1 MNLDSVTITSTSAV
15 NNGGTF
21 YINDPS
27 QSITATGITIT
38 TSTAGGYGGVF
49 NI

>member
-1 MNLDSVTITSTSAV
+1 MDLDSVTITSTSAV
-15 NNGGTF
+15 SDGGTF
-21 YINDPS
+21 YVDDPN
-27 QSITATGITIT
+27 QSITASGITVT